1 MASVAV
7 AVGAILAYLNL
18 AGKIVLPVTTPIVLV
33 SGVLAL
39 VSDSG
44 DGVFFLSLIVWGI
57 GAGVFITSGV
67 LLEAV
72 FKVRVFGD

>member
-1 MASVAV
+1 MVGVAV
-7 AVGAILAYLNL
+7 AVGAILAYLNP

-44 DGVFFLSLIVWGI
+44 DECSSCPSSYGGSALEYSWLR
-57 GAGVFITSGV
+57 GAT
-67 LLEAV
+67 
-72 FKVRVFGD
+72 